1 MLCLPETAGLPQG
14 RGAIPAPWTQPSM
27 NDRGSR
33 WISLP
38 TPLPVAQDSILCWLL
53 RVPQWGRT
61 AILFNESFACLPFL
75 SPVPSPLCV
84 SWAHLQI
91 NHRSSSL
98 HITVCKQRHPHDAKQ
113 TPPWPRGAFTPR
125 GEVWPWGL
133 TIGHPVCLLGG
144 LWRPNSPAASWADWP
159 LCSLGSSRK
168 LSLLNP

>member
-14 RGAIPAPWTQPSM
+14 RGVIPAPWTQPSTS
-27 NDRGSR
+27 DRGSR

-38 TPLPVAQDSILCWLL
+38 TPLPVVQDRILCWLL

-98 HITVCKQRHPHDAKQ
+98 HITVCQQRHPHDAKQ

-125 GEVWPWGL
+125 GEAWPWGL